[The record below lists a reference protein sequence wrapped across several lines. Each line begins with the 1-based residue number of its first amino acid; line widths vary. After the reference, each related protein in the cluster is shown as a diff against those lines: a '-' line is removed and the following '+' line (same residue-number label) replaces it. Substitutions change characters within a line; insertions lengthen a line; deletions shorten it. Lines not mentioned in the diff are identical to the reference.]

1 LLFSDSHLRHRPRR
15 SNNYLRWLVG
25 ELVGK
30 PLARR
35 ARARRRQS
43 LRPQH
48 LRRTSPI
55 FGRPALWVSRSQK
68 LGHRG
73 KLRPIRVMRNR
84 CPVLIKQTAAD
95 GPALRLSRAAH
106 SSGATL
112 RALFVDARV
121 THHGLSRVCRSVA
134 STTRCVVT
142 PSWPASHR
150 WCRRHSGQQPRAA
163 WRKSRA
169 IAIAGWRR

>member
-1 LLFSDSHLRHRPRR
+1 MTRPIRHRSRR
-15 SNNYLRWLVG
+15 MHHYLRWLVG

-35 ARARRRQS
+35 ARAYRRQS

-48 LRRTSPI
+48 SRRTVTNLRAPRS
-55 FGRPALWVSRSQK
+55 WVSRSQK

-73 KLRPIRVMRNR
+73 KLRPIRVICNR

-95 GPALRLSRAAH
+95 GAAFASEPSCALERRDASRM
-106 SSGATL
+106 
-112 RALFVDARV
+112 FVDARV
-121 THHGLSRVCRSVA
+121 THHGLRRVCRSVA
-134 STTRCVVT
+134 STPRCVVT

-150 WCRRHSGQQPRAA
+150 WRRRHGRQQPRAA
-163 WRKSRA
+163 WRKVEPSR
-169 IAIAGWRR
+169 